1 MQEGNLV
8 CVDPNFKEEAAAAGS
23 MTAILNTH
31 GEVCAVQKAHGIGL
45 SIHQVYPNTL
55 TLLIIFVQFYIAT
68 GVRHQ
73 QFI

>member
-8 CVDPNFKEEAAAAGS
+8 CVDPNLKEEAAAAGS

-45 SIHQVYPNTL
+45 SIHQVCPP
-55 TLLIIFVQFYIAT
+55 IFVSMLLLPECTIT
-68 GVRHQ
+68 VE
-73 QFI
+73 